1 MSHDNPSEKA
11 HPGSGEAPAA
21 AMEVIEHTRCRL
33 CGSEDL
39 DDIHSFGDFYV
50 SNFVDEAHSREGV
63 KAPLDLIMCNRCSL
77 LQLRHTAPMEL
88 MYARHYWYRSGVTE
102 TMRTALRDVS
112 ATIEEMV
119 GLGPGDVVLDIGAN
133 DGTLLALPSRR
144 NPLPSERTTKIPSS
158 SGVKIPL
165 GEHDCRQASKEPP
178 RKSSVSSKATRLASG
193 LTAMS

>member
-1 MSHDNPSEKA
+1 MSHDNPPEKA
-11 HPGSGEAPAA
+11 RPGSGETPAA

-33 CGSEDL
+33 CGSGDL

-133 DGTLLALPSRR
+133 DGTLLASYAARGIVTVGCQAADNL
-144 NPLPSERTTKIPSS
+144 I
-158 SGVKIPL
+158 GVL
-165 GEHDCRQASKEPP
+165 A
-178 RKSSVSSKATRLASG
+178 KSADHVIHRFRSAEAARAVRS
-193 LTAMS
+193 